1 LVVATT
7 NQGKYAAIHNTK
19 VRPGETLSTALIRS
33 KTGFLLNMAPVR
45 AKVDEEK
52 VKKEMVQLEKVVV
65 IAYFVGRQ
73 QSVKTLLEWLGDLS
87 KETHEEL
94 VLGNNLGQ
102 GFFQITCKGEAAAQK
117 VLMRTPHHS
126 RWGTS
131 IL

>member
-1 LVVATT
+1 
-7 NQGKYAAIHNTK
+7 
-19 VRPGETLSTALIRS
+19 
-33 KTGFLLNMAPVR
+33 MAPVR